1 MMKPK
6 KRPACD
12 LLFPSDK
19 TRKGI
24 VGNNRKAEINVV
36 KVKPQSRKNC
46 DVNRDESGVEE
57 SADVIRRCSCKIPP
71 LTKGKRRRR

>member
-1 MMKPK
+1 MKPK

-57 SADVIRRCSCKIPP
+57 SADVIRRGSCKIPP